1 MRRFG
6 PHLLHIPSR
15 GLVIAYSRNTESQT
29 IEEAQANTYSSN
41 RQPILHLRKN
51 CSGMNNPR
59 VHFLPSETCDLFRW
73 CGNCAQYG
81 AALEMPEYCPC
92 CNMPLG
98 AVPGAPI
105 RLVQY
110 AKHVMTREV
119 NLVAP
124 ITPTSTCNECY
135 QRAMLAE
142 MKRYNIART
151 ALRNAGMAG
160 NEAHVGDWF
169 GRLVRRDPYFGSH
182 L

>member
-1 MRRFG
+1 M
-6 PHLLHIPSR
+6 
-15 GLVIAYSRNTESQT
+15 
-29 IEEAQANTYSSN
+29 
-41 RQPILHLRKN
+41 
-51 CSGMNNPR
+51 
-59 VHFLPSETCDLFRW
+59 
-73 CGNCAQYG
+73 
-81 AALEMPEYCPC
+81 
-92 CNMPLG
+92 
-98 AVPGAPI
+98 

-119 NLVAP
+119 NLLAP
-124 ITPTSTCNECY
+124 NTPLSTCDECY